1 MKVSALKI
9 EVFSAT
15 SAFVVIS
22 SLLFF
27 LLFYLFVG
35 RWEKVEYAFK
45 IVAIIFNYC
54 SENSRISIND
64 WIKLH

>member
-1 MKVSALKI
+1 MIVPRKKI

-22 SLLFF
+22 SLFFF

-54 SENSRISIND
+54 SEISRISVND

>member
-1 MKVSALKI
+1 MIVSALKI
-9 EVFSAT
+9 EVFFSAT
-15 SAFVVIS
+15 SAFLVMS
-22 SLLFF
+22 SLLFL

-54 SENSRISIND
+54 SEI
-64 WIKLH
+64 